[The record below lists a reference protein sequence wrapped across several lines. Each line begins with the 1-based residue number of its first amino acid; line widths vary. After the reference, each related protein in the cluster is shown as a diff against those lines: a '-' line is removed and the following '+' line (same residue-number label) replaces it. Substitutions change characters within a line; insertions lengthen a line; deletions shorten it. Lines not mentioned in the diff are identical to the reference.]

1 MSQSKHDDEGP
12 RHGEPAR
19 RVIASYED
27 YEDAVAA
34 VDHLADRKFPVERMA
49 IVGHDVRLV
58 EQVTGR
64 LTYATAAAHGA
75 AAGALPG
82 ALIGWVF
89 GLFDWVDPL
98 RASLF
103 LAFYGLVF
111 GAVLGGLLNVVV
123 FAMQRGR
130 RDFTTVRVM
139 QPSRY
144 DILAD
149 AEVAERAIEELEAH
163 GAAREEASDQRPPTR

>member
-1 MSQSKHDDEGP
+1 MSQSNSTPPGL
-12 RHGEPAR
+12 RHHEPVR
-19 RVIASYED
+19 RVIASYDSYAEA
-27 YEDAVAA
+27 EAA
-34 VDHLADRKFPVERMA
+34 VDHLADREFPVERLA
-49 IVGHDVRLV
+49 IVGQDVKLV

-64 LTYATAAAHGA
+64 LTYTTAAMHGA

-98 RASLF
+98 TSSLL
-103 LAFYGLVF
+103 LAFYGLIF
-111 GAVLGGLLNVVV
+111 GAVLGGLLNIVVY
-123 FAMQRGR
+123 AMQQGR
-130 RDFTTVRVM
+130 RDFTTVTVM

-149 AEVAERAIEELEAH
+149 ADVADRALRELQARGGVRGEAPDQ
-163 GAAREEASDQRPPTR
+163 GPPAR

>member
-1 MSQSKHDDEGP
+1 MSQSNHHDEGP
-12 RHGEPAR
+12 RHGEPVR

-27 YEDAVAA
+27 YAEAEAA
-34 VDHLADRKFPVERMA
+34 VDYLADREFPVERMA
-49 IVGHDVRLV
+49 IVGRDLNLV

-89 GLFDWVDPL
+89 GLFNWVDPL
-98 RASLF
+98 TSGLL
-103 LAFYGLVF
+103 LALYGLVF
-111 GAVLGGLLNVVV
+111 GAVVGGLLNILV
-123 FAMQRGR
+123 FALQGGR
-130 RDFTTVRVM
+130 RDFTTVTIMR
-139 QPSRY
+139 PSRY

-149 AEVAERAIEELEAH
+149 VDIADRAIQELVSRGGVSGE
-163 GAAREEASDQRPPTR
+163 GRTQGPPTR

>member
-1 MSQSKHDDEGP
+1 MRQSNPHHDGP
-12 RHGEPAR
+12 RQGEPAR
-19 RVIASYED
+19 RVIASYER
-27 YEDAVAA
+27 YADAEAA
-34 VDHLADRKFPVERMA
+34 VDYLADRGFPVERMA
-49 IVGHDVRLV
+49 IVGQDVKLV

-64 LTYATAAAHGA
+64 LTYATAAANGA

-89 GLFDWVDPL
+89 GLLDWVDPL
-98 RASLF
+98 TSGLL

-111 GAVLGGLLNVVV
+111 GAVLGALLNMLM
-123 FAMQRGR
+123 FALQRGR
-130 RDFTTVRVM
+130 RNFATVTVM

-149 AEVAERAIEELEAH
+149 AEVADRAIRELETRG
-163 GAAREEASDQRPPTR
+163 GANREARDRGPATP